1 MTTAA
6 SLFVRLCLDE
16 DVHPDVA
23 AAVRKHGFD
32 AISVHELGRRGRSD
46 PEQLAYAAADSRA
59 LFTFNTADFL
69 RLHREWIEQGRAHAG
84 IIVAT
89 QAPVGE
95 ITRRLLG
102 LLNRVTAD
110 EMGGQVYWLPRIQS
124 PRAHYD

>member
-6 SLFVRLCLDE
+6 ALFVRLCLDE

-46 PEQLAYAAADSRA
+46 PEQLAYAATDGRA

-110 EMGGQVYWLPRIQS
+110 EMGGQIYWLPS
-124 PRAHYD
+124 FK